1 MDMETTAANTES
13 SVEIANSEQ
22 TEVTTETA
30 SEVQA
35 STEVATQE
43 AQETKVEDVT
53 KTQAFAHRLK
63 EETARIKQAERDAY
77 VAEMGYVWNG
87 KPITTEAE
95 HRKAIAESE
104 EQEHRAALAE
114 KGIDPS
120 VFDEYINN
128 NPTVKESREIIA
140 QQKAQQKRNDE
151 YGEFLEYFKVE
162 NGRDFNSAID
172 QISPE
177 VWEMTTKG
185 KSLTDAF
192 AFSTTKVLKAKI
204 AEYEARFKAQET
216 NAANAGSSPGSVT
229 GNGAIKDTT
238 LTPEMID
245 SMTDQQ
251 RMARWPEIK
260 KVLGMK

>member
-1 MDMETTAANTES
+1 MTEELESVIDVTPTES
-13 SVEIANSEQ
+13 VVDSQEVEQ
-22 TEVTTETA
+22 TEQSTPET
-30 SEVQA
+30 SVEV
-35 STEVATQE
+35 EVAEPQQE
-43 AQETKVEDVT
+43 KPVQS
-53 KTQAFAHRLK
+53 K
-63 EETARIKQAERDAY
+63 EENAQYAQVRRDAEAKTRDKMISEMYGASHNIHTYSDYQKAMEQQAEQ
-77 VAEMGYVWNG
+77 
-87 KPITTEAE
+87 K
-95 HRKAIAESE
+95 RKE
-104 EQEHRAALAE
+104 ELAE

-162 NGRDFNSAID
+162 NGRDFNSATD

-204 AEYEARFKAQET
+204 AEYEAKFKAQET
-216 NAANAGSSPGSVT
+216 NENNANSSPGSVT

>member
-1 MDMETTAANTES
+1 MTEELESVIDVTPTES
-13 SVEIANSEQ
+13 VVDSQEVEQ
-22 TEVTTETA
+22 TEQSTPET
-30 SEVQA
+30 SVEV
-35 STEVATQE
+35 EVAEPQQE
-43 AQETKVEDVT
+43 KPVQSKEDNAQYASIRREAEA
-53 KTQAFAHRLK
+53 KTRDKMISEMYGESHGIHTYSDYQKAMEQQAEQKRK
-63 EETARIKQAERDAY
+63 EE
-77 VAEMGYVWNG
+77 
-87 KPITTEAE
+87 
-95 HRKAIAESE
+95 
-104 EQEHRAALAE
+104 LAE

-162 NGRDFNSAID
+162 NGRDFNSVID

-204 AEYEARFKAQET
+204 AEYEAKFKAIET
-216 NAANAGSSPGSVT
+216 NQSNADSSPGSVT
-229 GNGAIKDTT
+229 GNGVNQNTT

-245 SMTDQQ
+245 NMTDQQ

>member
-1 MDMETTAANTES
+1 MSEELES
-13 SVEIANSEQ
+13 SVNAE
-22 TEVTTETA
+22 TEVNVEPQNEVVETTNEPVNAGDGEITTPVVEEKPAQSQEDNAKYA
-30 SEVQA
+30 SIRREAESKAKDKVISEMYGESHGIHTYSDYQKAMEQQA
-35 STEVATQE
+35 EQ
-43 AQETKVEDVT
+43 K
-53 KTQAFAHRLK
+53 RK
-63 EETARIKQAERDAY
+63 EE
-77 VAEMGYVWNG
+77 
-87 KPITTEAE
+87 
-95 HRKAIAESE
+95 
-104 EQEHRAALAE
+104 LAE

-204 AEYEARFKAQET
+204 AEYEAKFKAIET
-216 NAANAGSSPGSVT
+216 NQNNADSSPGSVT
-229 GNGAIKDTT
+229 GNGDTKGDFISS
-238 LTPEMID
+238 ESFEANKSD
-245 SMTDQQ
+245 SGWVN
-251 RMARWPEIK
+251 RNYNKIMASRAKW
-260 KVLGMK
+260 